1 MSTSPNVSGVGIR
14 AAARPGVFRTRHRRP
29 RSRNDQLAER
39 RRHGSRALLCRVEGE
54 PHPRVDFALIRSEI
68 ESDVGA
74 QAQMVLSSVLS
85 SATRNADLQAD
96 SIPAGRTQ
104 RPGAIRQPHET
115 VGQVCRTGRGG
126 AKAPHPLT
134 HGTAEH
140 ARTRARRAPPASR
153 ARSGCRRGAGR
164 RSACRSSAVARRE
177 LAEPVGR
184 SLDRRSSPCSSR
196 LRTPGLIRPGG
207 RSGGGFGAG
216 KIERVDLM
224 PRSPSLAPCSA
235 SVASSA
241 VTAASRGA
249 R

>member
-177 LAEPVGR
+177 LNGASRTRRVTGAATLLEPAADTGTDPSGRTLGRWHSARGR
-184 SLDRRSSPCSSR
+184 SSASTSCL
-196 LRTPGLIRPGG
+196 
-207 RSGGGFGAG
+207 AHH
-216 KIERVDLM
+216 
-224 PRSPSLAPCSA
+224 RSPRVRRA
-235 SVASSA
+235 SP
-241 VTAASRGA
+241 RA